1 MRVAAIDLGK
11 ARVGLAVSD
20 ELAVLAHPRDA
31 LDASNRKKLLE
42 ALAELAHTE
51 KISRFLVGWPLNR
64 SGEEGREAIRAR
76 KFAQALADATHLEV
90 ELVDE
95 RFSTVEA
102 TRRLAEGGTSA
113 RARRSVVDSA
123 AAAVLLQAWLD
134 RGRADE
140 EPAR

>member
-20 ELAVLAHPRDA
+20 ELGVLAHPRDA
-31 LDASNRKKLLE
+31 LDGKNRNRLLE
-42 ALAELAHTE
+42 ALAELAKADDIE
-51 KISRFLVGWPLNR
+51 RFLVGWPLDR
-64 SGEEGREAIRAR
+64 SGGEGREAIRAR
-76 KFAQALADATHLEV
+76 RFAEALADRTHLEV

-102 TRRLAEGGTSA
+102 ARRLSEGGLSA
-113 RARRSVVDSA
+113 KERRPVVDSA
-123 AAAVLLQAWLD
+123 AAAILLQAWLD
-134 RGRADE
+134 RGRVDE